1 MYRYLY
7 VSHGRSGGG
16 NTRTD
21 LDAIASVALFW
32 RGALRRDLVRGEDFE
47 VDFIDYYENGL
58 DGLLRHHDVTA
69 FVADVP
75 PEAIA
80 RPADP
85 VSIERLLATLQRLRE
100 RSVSVNF
107 VDHHPLS
114 SMTSKLFHGFVREGL
129 METAILSEMDADAD
143 QERPIAEKFCA
154 AEMSLAVIRDRLLM
168 PPDEEMLRIAR
179 FARDQDFGIRAIAEA
194 NRLSTVIGADHD
206 PIAMAELLA
215 HGRFWSDELE
225 AIRRFQEQR
234 IRRSISAL
242 RFDRREWR
250 LKSGRTIPVI
260 YALLPPDD
268 SLRVTVAGIHCLE
281 EQGAR
286 VAVIVHRHPFISI
299 RMDLDEK
306 ELHAGRM
313 LTPLGGGGHRGA
325 ASAGGR
331 GGSFPYREA
340 NESNFRD
347 VVSRIDD
354 HLRSATPEAFG

>member
-32 RGALRRDLVRGEDFE
+32 RGALNKGLVRGEDFE
-47 VDFIDYYENGL
+47 VDFLDYYENGL
-58 DGLLRHHDVTA
+58 DRLLRYRDVSA

-75 PEAIA
+75 PEALA
-80 RPADP
+80 RPGMP
-85 VSIERLLATLQRLRE
+85 ETTEHLLATLLRLRDQN
-100 RSVSVNF
+100 VSVNF

-114 SMTSKLFHGFVREGL
+114 AMTSRLFHGFVREGL
-129 METAILSEMDADAD
+129 MESAILSEMDAEAD
-143 QERPIAEKFCA
+143 RVRLIEDKFCA
-154 AEMSLAVIRDRLLM
+154 AEMSLALLQNRFLVT
-168 PPDEEMLRIAR
+168 PDEEMLRIAR
-179 FARDQDFGIRAIAEA
+179 FARDQDFGIRLIPEA
-194 NRLSTVIGADHD
+194 NRISTVIGADFN
-206 PIAMAELLA
+206 PIAMAEHLA
-215 HGRFWSDELE
+215 HGRFWCDELDAICRAQE
-225 AIRRFQEQR
+225 AR
-234 IRRSISAL
+234 IRRSISSL
-242 RFDRREWR
+242 QFDWREWR
-250 LKSGRTIPVI
+250 LRSGRSIPVV

-281 EQGAR
+281 ERGAR

-299 RMDLDEK
+299 RMDREES

-331 GGSFPYREA
+331 GKSFPYREA
-340 NESNFRD
+340 NESNFHD
-347 VVSRIDD
+347 VVQRIDN
-354 HLRSATPEAFG
+354 HLRSSAPESFA